1 MQTLCDGKDI
11 QNMTITSET
20 TIEDLEINDRD
31 NYTENVEKNHKIYRF
46 ASVGTARKFMGEAFD
61 NIMKRCGVF
70 VTPGDHGSS
79 MDVKMQS
86 AGIKVEQRSYPPDE
100 PLYRSGLYVYKR
112 GELMGYVSSPFVRNS
127 KLYLTPMVY
136 IMTTEKDL

>member
-1 MQTLCDGKDI
+1 M
-11 QNMTITSET
+11 
-20 TIEDLEINDRD
+20 R
-31 NYTENVEKNHKIYRF
+31 
-46 ASVGTARKFMGEAFD
+46 
-61 NIMKRCGVF
+61 GVF
-70 VTPGDHGSS
+70 VTPGDHGRS

-127 KLYLTPMVY
+127 KLYLTPRF
-136 IMTTEKDL
+136 IL